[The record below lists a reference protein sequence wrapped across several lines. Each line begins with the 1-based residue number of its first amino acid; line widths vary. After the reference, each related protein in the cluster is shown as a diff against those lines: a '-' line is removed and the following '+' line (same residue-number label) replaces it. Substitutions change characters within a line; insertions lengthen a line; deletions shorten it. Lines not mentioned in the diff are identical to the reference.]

1 MFFTTPSVVF
11 CYGSVSRQMPAFNA
25 RIFLYMLLYSPS
37 FDSFKKFFLLPLR
50 FLSWSTYCLTFK
62 YLAISQMI
70 FFLLISS
77 LILLLFENAIC
88 IIIDIILLKVLR
100 VVLWPRIYTMLVKVP
115 CALENVYSAVVG
127 WSISISQVQLVDN
140 ALQVICIL
148 TDFLT
153 FCLFSLSI
161 TERVVLI
168 FPAVIVN

>member
-1 MFFTTPSVVF
+1 
-11 CYGSVSRQMPAFNA
+11 
-25 RIFLYMLLYSPS
+25 
-37 FDSFKKFFLLPLR
+37 
-50 FLSWSTYCLTFK
+50 
-62 YLAISQMI
+62 MI

-88 IIIDIILLKVLR
+88 IIIDIILLKGLR

-115 CALENVYSAVVG
+115 CALENIYSAVVG
-127 WSISISQVQLVDN
+127 WSVSISQVQLVDN